1 MYSLFRLV
9 DTLLIMYS
17 WILIISAVLSWL
29 IVFDVVNARNHFVR
43 RVTHFLSAVTEPLL
57 RPIRRLLPAIQGV
70 DLSPLVLF
78 LIIYLIRSLM
88 YEYWLG
94 WIFRV

>member
-9 DTLLIMYS
+9 DTILIIYS
-17 WILIISAVLSWL
+17 WILITSAVLSWL
-29 IVFDVVNARNHFVR
+29 IVFDVVNVRNHFVR
-43 RVTHFLSAVTEPLL
+43 SLTHFLSAVTEPLL
-57 RPIRRLLPAIQGV
+57 RPIRRLLPPIQGI
-70 DLSPLVLF
+70 DLSPIILF
-78 LIIYLIRSLM
+78 LLIYLIRSLM